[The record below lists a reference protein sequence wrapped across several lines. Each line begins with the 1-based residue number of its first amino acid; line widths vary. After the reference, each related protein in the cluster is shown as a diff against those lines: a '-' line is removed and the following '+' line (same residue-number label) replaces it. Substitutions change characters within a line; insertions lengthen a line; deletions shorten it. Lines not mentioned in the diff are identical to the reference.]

1 MIGLFLSKFPVLTHP
16 TDQQWRL
23 PLHSSGSDLL
33 IMDAHITITSVIMF
47 INNDAYLVRISGILH
62 NVSERFNVDPQI
74 CVADRLKASMRQCW
88 SISGQWLL
96 RSSLSCI
103 ANKHHQSTW
112 SVHNWYI
119 CHVSNWQFSWILG
132 RLPYTNST
140 PHSWC
145 LNMPQ
150 PSWASIWQPL
160 YKSINITQ
168 NGVLNRASF

>member
-1 MIGLFLSKFPVLTHP
+1 
-16 TDQQWRL
+16 
-23 PLHSSGSDLL
+23 
-33 IMDAHITITSVIMF
+33 MDAHITITSVIMF
-47 INNDAYLVRISGILH
+47 INNDAYLVRISCILH

-103 ANKHHQSTW
+103 ASKHHQSTW

-119 CHVSNWQFSWILG
+119 CHVSNWPFSWILG

-160 YKSINITQ
+160 YIYTWWLIPLSKWVITPVISGLTLLIPCKSL
-168 NGVLNRASF
+168 GL